1 MFSEGEPGEQSKY
14 FTKAMFR
21 LFEDLPVDLVGRN
34 VLGFLSLK
42 SIVLLERACG
52 SKKTHQTLMEQIP
65 HNPSVELPQN
75 KIPTLLSLQWFA
87 KLKFRI
93 CSVDVKLTAD
103 NPVFNVTNL
112 KVDNFRLLLDSNTT
126 AKNLKLLIDNKIGDK
141 VNTIDI
147 RGNQNRAVME
157 QLSDCTRNVQTLNF
171 RFPEN
176 CMDWLTAEIL
186 SRWKLTEIHLYGL
199 GITTTVVLLIVSTFP
214 DLTRVYFTC
223 KGIDDAAVI
232 AIAEQCPKLETLSID
247 SRIITVASLLTL
259 SERGLPL
266 KELDV
271 SYIPHIPTADIAR
284 RCSHALSCIR
294 HLDTY
299 NLYQNGQ
306 DANILIPYMT
316 GLTSVYLDY
325 YSNVYIPL
333 LTQYCHKL
341 TEIEVHNKNYH
352 VTDIL
357 SLCRANPLLQ
367 EVWYC
372 ARVEL
377 TDTLLI
383 ELIHACPHLH
393 TLRLPHDT
401 NITDRG
407 ILTLSQHCTQLQSLD
422 IRRCDK
428 VTEAAV
434 LQLLQRCRKVTG
446 LYISSSSLSEETW
459 TQLDNNIKK
468 RVSRW

>member
-1 MFSEGEPGEQSKY
+1 MLIVMEN
-14 FTKAMFR
+14 
-21 LFEDLPVDLVGRN
+21 LPVELVGMN
-34 VLGFLSLK
+34 VLSYPSLK
-42 SIVLLERACG
+42 DIVLLERACG
-52 SKKTHQTLMEQIP
+52 SKISHQLFLNLIP
-65 HNPSVELPQN
+65 YCPPVVLPTKQHNNREALDWFVY
-75 KIPTLLSLQWFA
+75 KRCKLSSLTI
-87 KLKFRI
+87 KL
-93 CSVDVKLTAD
+93 SGD
-103 NPVFNVTNL
+103 NPCLHVENL
-112 KVDNFRLLLDSNTT
+112 QVEYFDLEINSSITIQILKSLFESNIAYWIRSVYIT
-126 AKNLKLLIDNKIGDK
+126 GD
-141 VNTIDI
+141 
-147 RGNQNRAVME
+147 QNREVME
-157 QLSDCTRNVQTLNF
+157 QLSSSTRNLKQLKMHYAY
-171 RFPEN
+171 N
-176 CMDWLTAEIL
+176 CMDWLNSDIL
-186 SRWKLTEIHLYGL
+186 AKWKLTEIHLEG
-199 GITTTVVLLIVSTFP
+199 TTVTSSFLTLIAQTCTE
-214 DLTRVYFTC
+214 LTNIALDSKYT
-223 KGIDDAAVI
+223 DDAAVI
-232 AIAEQCPKLETLSID
+232 AIAQHCPKLETLLIGSHK
-247 SRIITVASLLTL
+247 ITYSSLLAL

-266 KELDV
+266 KELDIQ
-271 SYIPHIPTADIAR
+271 YIPYIPTEDIAR
-284 RCSHALSCIR
+284 RCRHALSCIR

-299 NLYQNGQ
+299 NLLQNGQ